1 MTTLKSAAPTIPP
14 EAAPQRWVAVL
25 DLDGTLTW
33 RDTLFPFLMG
43 FLRRHL
49 RRVLRLWRATQEHRE
64 RMVEQLS
71 RVLVESAED
80 FGINRQATGRCFLK
94 A

>member
-1 MTTLKSAAPTIPP
+1 MS
-14 EAAPQRWVAVL
+14 
-25 DLDGTLTW
+25 
-33 RDTLFPFLMG
+33 

-64 RMVEQLS
+64 RMVEQLC

-80 FGINRQATGRCFLK
+80 LGINRQATGRCFLK